1 MLGDGRATGEGAAN
15 ANQSPPQIRRGGPS
29 QGFLLG
35 VGGVLLLALLLT
47 AVAAFAALTTSEGE
61 GRGGVVPGAE
71 TPIPLEITVVPPEV
85 TPDPD
90 FAQNAPLPA
99 AAPPRPS
106 TGPPPRREPPRR
118 RRRHYRR

>member
-1 MLGDGRATGEGAAN
+1 MLGGERPDGEVEAK
-15 ANQSPPQIRRGGPS
+15 ANQSPSLFRRGGPS

-35 VGGVLLLALLLT
+35 VGGVLLLALFLT
-47 AVAAFAALTTSEGE
+47 AVAAFAALTTGEGE
-61 GRGGVVPGAE
+61 GRDGVAPGAE

-99 AAPPRPS
+99 AAPERHEPERPAAPEAPATDS
-106 TGPPPRREPPRR
+106 RGRP
-118 RRRHYRR
+118 